1 MNARVIIVQ
10 ATVMRRMESHAAKTA
25 VRREMARRSAAG
37 LARRVRDDT
46 PQPSTDVPKS
56 VGKLCA
62 TACFCHFLLIESGG
76 ISRASERHATCKGYH
91 S

>member
-1 MNARVIIVQ
+1 
-10 ATVMRRMESHAAKTA
+10 MRRMESHAAKTA

-46 PQPSTDVPKS
+46 PPPSTDVPKS

-62 TACFCHFLLIESGG
+62 TDVFWHFLVIESGG
-76 ISRASERHATCKGYH
+76 ISRCSKRHATCKGYQ